1 MFSYV
6 ESKTNISI
14 KLMVT
19 SIVFTRKV
27 WRVNVMIQ
35 QPETAGI
42 VGQSPKYPN
51 NPCSEVTPLLTSQ
64 DHPAKKSQQ
73 QNLNWD
79 LLGIMGT
86 IGIPPLIITGTS
98 LLIRLPAF
106 RVVQELQRQA
116 ALAICGFSYEILGF
130 SYG

>member
-64 DHPAKKSQQ
+64 DHPAKKPNNKIS
-73 QNLNWD
+73 
-79 LLGIMGT
+79 
-86 IGIPPLIITGTS
+86 IGIFLVSWAPLGY
-98 LLIRLPAF
+98 RH
-106 RVVQELQRQA
+106 
-116 ALAICGFSYEILGF
+116 
-130 SYG
+130 